1 MAMYVDSSGS
11 SGTEAK
17 SEQTKVCINT
27 AVKYYLGFKLPKCFR

>member
-1 MAMYVDSSGS
+1 MYVDSSGS

-27 AVKYYLGFKLPKCFR
+27 AVKSPWV